1 MRRADDDVLD
11 AEAEDEGID
20 PDDGEE
26 RRVAQARSA
35 APQGAE
41 QLAPNNGHAGAE
53 VHAHGQVPEQRLR
66 VVHRRVGVT
75 ERHERGPALAVHRV
89 RVPHEDVLL
98 AAEEAVGHQ
107 CGESANDELRIEG
120 ELSSWV

>member
-26 RRVAQARSA
+26 RHVAQARPA

-41 QLAPNNGHAGAE
+41 QLAPGDGYAGAE
-53 VHAHGQVPEQRLR
+53 VHAHGRAPEPATPCSVLA
-66 VVHRRVGVT
+66 RRG
-75 ERHERGPALAVHRV
+75 
-89 RVPHEDVLL
+89 
-98 AAEEAVGHQ
+98 
-107 CGESANDELRIEG
+107 CGTA
-120 ELSSWV
+120 